1 MVILIEHNYSYS
13 DKNCLLLSLG
23 NLCKGKCI
31 LKNIRAIN
39 IKTWLNKFPKTN
51 EIVTRALN
59 LSTLSYV
66 KG

>member
-13 DKNCLLLSLG
+13 DKNCFLLSLG
-23 NLCKGKCI
+23 DLCKGKCI

-39 IKTWLNKFPKTN
+39 IKTWLNKFPKTH
-51 EIVTRALN
+51 EIFTRALN
-59 LSTLSYV
+59 LITLLHV